1 MMTFS
6 YPAVFEPGDGEGVL
20 VVTFPDVP
28 EAITEGHGL
37 DDARNMAADAL
48 GVALLA
54 YVRSGRGLPRAR
66 RPGKGSELV
75 AVEPAVAAKLAVLIA
90 FREAGLS
97 RGELARR
104 LGKDERE
111 IRRILDPMHPT
122 KIGALDAALRALGR
136 RLVVSVET
144 LPAEAA

>member
-6 YPAVFEPGDGEGVL
+6 YPAVFEPGDGDGIV

-28 EAITEGHGL
+28 EAITEGNGL
-37 DDARNMAADAL
+37 DDARSMAADAL
-48 GVALLA
+48 GVALLS
-54 YVRSGRGLPRAR
+54 YVRTGRALPPAHRPGRG
-66 RPGKGSELV
+66 SEPV

-90 FREAGLS
+90 FAETGMS
-97 RGELARR
+97 QTELARR